1 MVNSYKC
8 LYEGACAEIIEKK
21 SRFIAT
27 IRPINTEQEATDFI
41 DEMKKKY
48 WDANHNCS
56 AYVIGSKNE
65 IERCSDDGEPSKTA
79 GRPMLDVLIN
89 EGIHNVA
96 AVVTRYFGGTLLGTG
111 GLVRAYQGA
120 VKEGLLNCTI
130 IEKVLA
136 KKLEVIT
143 DYNGIGKLQYIASTM
158 NIITLDT
165 IYTDIVTAILLVTE
179 ETEHAFCK
187 KFLEATNGKA
197 IFNELDRIYYTNV
210 NGSILEFTIPNEI
223 SKEN

>member
-1 MVNSYKC
+1 M
-8 LYEGACAEIIEKK
+8 
-21 SRFIAT
+21 
-27 IRPINTEQEATDFI
+27 
-41 DEMKKKY
+41 
-48 WDANHNCS
+48 
-56 AYVIGSKNE
+56 
-65 IERCSDDGEPSKTA
+65 
-79 GRPMLDVLIN
+79 
-89 EGIHNVA
+89 
-96 AVVTRYFGGTLLGTG
+96 
-111 GLVRAYQGA
+111 VRAYQGA

-143 DYNGIGKLQYIASTM
+143 DYNGIGKLQYIASNL

-197 IFNELDRIYYTNV
+197 IYNELDKIYYANV
-210 NGSILEFTIPNEI
+210 NGNILEFTIPNDI